1 VAEPGVAPSQWGAQG
16 RSAEAE
22 GRASMG
28 PNHYEYLSSRVH
40 KATADY
46 KALSESLE
54 KRFREQHRTLEQQE
68 KGKKELALQKK
79 VQHLKDTYAD
89 WIKQFYE
96 IAERK
101 VSLRDDYG
109 DENWD
114 VASAVQFYSA
124 DEGWVITNSTF
135 TKSAKELA
143 QKTGIN
149 LIDGYDLSR
158 FAEKYATMPKKNIP
172 SD

>member
-1 VAEPGVAPSQWGAQG
+1 MGCTRKKRRGGRPRLNGAKPL
-16 RSAEAE
+16 RISF
-22 GRASMG
+22 
-28 PNHYEYLSSRVH
+28 HSSRVH

>member
-1 VAEPGVAPSQWGAQG
+1 VHKEEAQRRKAAPQWGQTTTNIFPAGFTKQLQTTKHYQNPL
-16 RSAEAE
+16 RS
-22 GRASMG
+22 S
-28 PNHYEYLSSRVH
+28 
-40 KATADY
+40 
-46 KALSESLE
+46 
-54 KRFREQHRTLEQQE
+54 FREQHRTLEQQE

-143 QKTGIN
+143 QKGIN

>member
-1 VAEPGVAPSQWGAQG
+1 
-16 RSAEAE
+16 
-22 GRASMG
+22 M
-28 PNHYEYLSSRVH
+28 
-40 KATADY
+40 
-46 KALSESLE
+46 
-54 KRFREQHRTLEQQE
+54 
-68 KGKKELALQKK
+68 
-79 VQHLKDTYAD
+79 
-89 WIKQFYE
+89 
-96 IAERK
+96 
-101 VSLRDDYG
+101 RDDYG

>member
-54 KRFREQHRTLEQQE
+54 KQLQRATQDIRTTGE
-68 KGKKELALQKK
+68 GKKGTRTTEESSTLKG
-79 VQHLKDTYAD
+79 HLCRLDKAVLRNRR
-89 WIKQFYE
+89 E
-96 IAERK
+96 E
-101 VSLRDDYG
+101 SL
-109 DENWD
+109 
-114 VASAVQFYSA
+114 
-124 DEGWVITNSTF
+124 
-135 TKSAKELA
+135 
-143 QKTGIN
+143 
-149 LIDGYDLSR
+149 
-158 FAEKYATMPKKNIP
+158 FAR
-172 SD
+172 